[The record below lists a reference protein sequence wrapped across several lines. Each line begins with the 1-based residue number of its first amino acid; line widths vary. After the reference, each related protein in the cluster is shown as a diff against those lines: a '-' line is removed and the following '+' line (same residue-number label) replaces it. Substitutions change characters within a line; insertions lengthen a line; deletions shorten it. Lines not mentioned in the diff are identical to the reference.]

1 MKNTI
6 IKHIILLLIASIASV
21 VIVKAQDR
29 PIERMHVHLP
39 KHIYIAG
46 EAIQFKLYCINPK
59 DQKLSNIS
67 LVAYVELI
75 GENGFPVAQTDVI
88 LKQGMG
94 EGGFVVSSQLP
105 TGNYAINAYTHWMKT
120 SSPDFINISSLFI
133 YNNQN
138 ISKDLKTA
146 IKLPDCTFRD
156 LKDNSKSLLNTN
168 TKPQEEE
175 ISIHTKIEDI
185 NRTLRFSVSINNS
198 ETQSIAPYRFQLYSK
213 DGKILDKEFQFI
225 NNSWELR
232 SNIKELESSNY
243 SVCIRDKENKILKT
257 AVVHLARSHRGRF
270 IEKPRITTSKRKKI
284 KISLHLNELNQ
295 QTDSLFLSAGIRLK
309 EPNSSSINIIDYVNL
324 YSDFGASM
332 LPYFKQIGQ
341 IGKQNWI
348 VENGPETLWVKHSN
362 SYSVNA
368 NRYPETESYVLE
380 GAVNYRDSKLPVQN
394 ENIFLSRIG
403 AYADIRTYR
412 TDDQGKF
419 FFKLPLKK
427 GLHDISIQVSD
438 KDDLDLSINLKDKF
452 SSKNFAPLSWNPNQ
466 LKGEQL
472 TFIKELYENFRI
484 RNIYQK
490 ETFKETND
498 TCLFRGKQNFFG
510 KAKRS
515 IKIDEYI
522 RLDSLEEYFHEFLG
536 SVKIKYKK
544 KQPYMNVFNLDL
556 MQVMKHKPLLMY
568 DGLILSDASIILN
581 KDSKDIDKIEVV
593 PYEYYYG
600 SSHLYGIINVISK
613 THKCEIN
620 ELPKNTERYYLP
632 LFTKSIEFLNQK
644 IPQEGHRPDFRTD
657 LLWEPNINLTKD
669 KSFDLEFTSSDV
681 KGEYE
686 LTVEGISEKGEP
698 IVIKQSILV
707 E

>member
-6 IKHIILLLIASIASV
+6 IKNIILLLIASIGSV
-21 VIVKAQDR
+21 LIVRAQTL

-39 KHIYIAG
+39 KNIYIAG
-46 EAIQFKLYCINPK
+46 EAIQFKLYCIDTK
-59 DQKLSNIS
+59 DQKLSDIS

-120 SSPDFINISSLFI
+120 SSPDFINVSSLFI
-133 YNNQN
+133 YNNKN
-138 ISKDLKTA
+138 INDNLNTDIKT
-146 IKLPDCTFRD
+146 PDYVFRD
-156 LKDNSKSLLNTN
+156 LKDNSRSLIKSKNTS
-168 TKPQEEE
+168 KEGE
-175 ISIHTKIEDI
+175 ISIRTKIEDI
-185 NRTLRFSVSINNS
+185 DRTLRFSVSRNHP
-198 ETQSIAPYRFQLYSK
+198 EEQFVKPYRFQLYSK
-213 DGKILDKEFQFI
+213 QGLILDKEFQFI

-243 SVCIRDKENKILKT
+243 SVCIRNEENKILKT
-257 AVVHLARSHRGRF
+257 AVIHLARSNRGRF
-270 IEKPRITTSKRKKI
+270 IEKPRITTSKRKKV
-284 KISLHLNELNQ
+284 KISLHLNELIH
-295 QTDSLFLSAGIRLK
+295 QTDSLFLSATVRLK
-309 EPNSSSINIIDYVNL
+309 EPNNGSVNIIDYINL

-332 LPYFKQIGQ
+332 LPYFKPIGQ

-348 VENGPETLWVKHSN
+348 VENGPQTLWINHAN
-362 SYSVNA
+362 SYSINT
-368 NRYPETESYVLE
+368 NRYAETESYVLE
-380 GAVNYRDSKLPVQN
+380 GAVNFRDSKLPLPN

-403 AYADIRTYR
+403 AYADIRTFR
-412 TDDQGKF
+412 TDNEGKF

-427 GLHDISIQVSD
+427 GLHDISIQVAN
-438 KDDLDLSINLKDKF
+438 KDDLDLSIDLKDKF
-452 SSKNFAPLSWNPNQ
+452 SSENFAPITWNPNQ

-484 RNIYQK
+484 RNIYQQ
-490 ETFKETND
+490 EVFKETND
-498 TCLFRGKQNFFG
+498 TCLYRGKQNFFG

-515 IKIDEYI
+515 IHLDDYV
-522 RLDSLEEYFHEFLG
+522 RLDSLEEYFHEFVG
-536 SVKIKYKK
+536 TVKIKYKK
-544 KQPYMNVFNLDL
+544 KKPYMNVFNPDL
-556 MQVMKHKPLLMY
+556 MQVMKRNPLLMF
-568 DGLILSDASIILN
+568 DGLILSDASVILN
-581 KDSKDIDKIEVV
+581 KDSKEIDKIEVV

-613 THKCEIN
+613 TQKCEIN
-620 ELPKNTERYYLP
+620 KLPKNTERYYLP
-632 LFTKSIEFLNQK
+632 LFTKGVKFINQRM
-644 IPQEGHRPDFRTD
+644 PQKGYRPDFRTD